1 MGERGHRNAVEEGVG
16 EFLVARPPQDTCSG
30 PIGPEM
36 FRTVFIGWWVAGC
49 VGSECVCILWTM
61 TMN

>member
-16 EFLVARPPQDTCSG
+16 EFLVARPPRDTRGG

-36 FRTVFIGWWVAGC
+36 FLL
-49 VGSECVCILWTM
+49 VGRSVGA
-61 TMN
+61 